1 MTTYNQTTIM
11 NKLSFWFTITLTA
24 LVFTAFIS
32 CKKGDSGETPTP
44 TPSNTAVIDS
54 TGITKGTV
62 EGSVAVGAEADD
74 LAESFTFNK
83 TVSISLSGVTATIT
97 SPVGAGVVITQSGAD
112 LVIRSTVDNVE
123 YTVTGTTT
131 NGSLR
136 IYSDFR
142 FKLTLNNA
150 SITNDDGPAINIQS
164 EKTAFIVLAAG
175 STNTLIDGATYKKI
189 GTEDA
194 KGTVFSEGQLVF
206 SGTGSVQITGN
217 NKHGIVSDDHIRIRS
232 GNVTVLKAKG
242 DGIHA
247 NDYFVVDGG
256 IVNITAT
263 DDGLQVE
270 QGFVVFNNGNTTINA
285 DDKGITVDYT
295 GTDPLI
301 VPYVN
306 INGGALTVTSVG
318 EALESKA
325 AVTINKGDIKLT
337 AQDDGINAEK
347 GIYINGGNT
356 YAISSANDAVDS
368 NAGFTMT
375 GGKLVA
381 LGSVAPEG
389 GIDCDA
395 HTLKITGGILVAT
408 GGTTSAPSATA
419 STVRALVMS
428 GASANQIVHIESADG
443 VEALTFQAPK
453 TYATLLF
460 ASAKL
465 KAGTVYNVYTDGS
478 VSSSAVNFNGLYMSG
493 TYTKGTKTSTT
504 FTTTTVVTQSGG
516 TVNNG

>member
-1 MTTYNQTTIM
+1 MK
-11 NKLSFWFTITLTA
+11 KLSFWLPITLTA
-24 LVFTAFIS
+24 VVFTVLIS
-32 CKKGDSGETPTP
+32 CKKGGSGETPTP

-54 TGITKGTV
+54 TGITKGAI
-62 EGSVAVGAEADD
+62 EGSVAVGTEADD
-74 LAESFTFNK
+74 LIENFTFNK
-83 TVSISLSGVTATIT
+83 TVSITMSGVTATIT
-97 SPVGAGVVITQSGAD
+97 NAVTGVNITQSGAD

-123 YTVTGTTT
+123 YVVTGTTT

-150 SITNDDGPAINIQS
+150 SITNDNGPAINIQS
-164 EKTAFIVLAAG
+164 EKTAFIVLAPG
-175 STNTLIDGATYKKI
+175 TTNTLIDGTTYVKV

-217 NKHGIVSDDHIRIRS
+217 NKHGIVSDDHIRIRT
-232 GNVTVLKAKG
+232 GNVTVANAKG

-247 NDYFVVDGG
+247 NDYFLLDGG
-256 IVNITAT
+256 TVKITAK

-270 QGFVVFNNGNTTINA
+270 QGFVIFNNGNTTINA
-285 DDKGITVDYT
+285 DDKGITVDYV
-295 GTDPLI
+295 GADPLI

-325 AVTINKGDIKLT
+325 AITINKGDIKLT
-337 AQDDGINAEK
+337 TQDDGLNAEK

-381 LGSVAPEG
+381 IGSSGAEG

-395 HTLKITGGILVAT
+395 HILKVTGGILVAT
-408 GGTTSAPSATA
+408 GGSSSAPSPTT
-419 STVRALVMS
+419 STVRTLVMS
-428 GASANQIVHIESADG
+428 GANANQIIHIESADG

-460 ASAKL
+460 DCAKL

-478 VSSSAVNFNGLYMSG
+478 VSSSAVNFNGLFMSG
-493 TYTKGTKTSTT
+493 TYTRGTKTAIT
-504 FTTTTVVTQSGG
+504 FTTTTNFTQSGG
-516 TVNNG
+516 IISTN

>member
-1 MTTYNQTTIM
+1 MK
-11 NKLSFWFTITLTA
+11 KLSFWLPITLTA
-24 LVFTAFIS
+24 LVVTVLIS
-32 CKKGDSGETPTP
+32 CKKSGPGETPTP

-54 TGITKGTV
+54 TGVTKGAV
-62 EGSVAVGAEADD
+62 EGSVAVGTEADD
-74 LAESFTFNK
+74 LIENFTFNK
-83 TVSISLSGVTATIT
+83 TVSINMSGVTATIT
-97 SPVGAGVVITQSGAD
+97 NPVGAGVSIVQSGAD

-123 YTVTGTTT
+123 YVVAGTTT

-150 SITNDDGPAINIQS
+150 SITNDNGPAINIQS
-164 EKTAFIVLAAG
+164 EKTAFIVLAPG
-175 STNTLIDGATYKKI
+175 TTNTLIDGTTYVKI
-189 GTEDA
+189 GSEDA

-217 NKHGIVSDDHIRIRS
+217 NKHGIVSDDHVRIRTS
-232 GNVTVLKAKG
+232 NVTVANAKG

-247 NDYFVVDGG
+247 NDYLVVDGG
-256 IVNITAT
+256 TVKLTAK
-263 DDGLQVE
+263 DDGIQVE
-270 QGFVVFNNGNTTINA
+270 QGFLIFNNGNTTVNA

-295 GTDPLI
+295 GADPLI
-301 VPYVN
+301 LPYVN

-325 AVTINKGDIKLT
+325 VITINKGDIKLT
-337 AQDDGINAEK
+337 TQDDGINAEK

-381 LGSVAPEG
+381 IGSSGAESS
-389 GIDCDA
+389 IDCDA
-395 HTLKITGGILVAT
+395 HTLKITGGILVGT
-408 GGTTSAPSATA
+408 GGSSSAPSPTA
-419 STVRALVMS
+419 STVRTLIMS
-428 GASANQIVHIESADG
+428 GANANQIIHIESADG

-460 ASAKL
+460 ACAKL

-478 VSSSAVNFNGLYMSG
+478 VSSSAVNFNGLFMSG
-493 TYTKGTKTSTT
+493 TYTKGTKTPIT
-504 FTTTTVVTQSGG
+504 FTTNTNFTQSGG
-516 TVNNG
+516 IVSTN